1 MKRDTHKPDDFD
13 RLLKEAA
20 LQAAETM
27 GQQYLEEA
35 EKDAYYPSFEFNQR
49 VRKMIEAET
58 KPSAPVPLFQKLY
71 LSFSKAALWIL
82 LVLIVLLFAIP
93 KVASARNW
101 VTKLVMESNP
111 KYVTYYLQETDT
123 VIDSLD
129 NSEKIF
135 PVGAYYPTYIPEGFR
150 LRLLNYNGSSIT
162 YRFVDSK
169 GKLVN
174 VQVIGTGETMN
185 LDNENLE
192 EDSIEIVNGYEA
204 RYTLKLERHCLIW
217 TTENY
222 IIFVNTNLSKEETLK
237 IANGILKTR

>member
-82 LVLIVLLFAIP
+82 LVLIVLFFAIP

-111 KYVTYYLQETDT
+111 KYVTYYLQEEATPISNGSAMVEILPIGT
-123 VIDSLD
+123 
-129 NSEKIF
+129 
-135 PVGAYYPTYIPEGFR
+135 YYPTYIPEGLELIQLSYSR
-150 LRLLNYNGSSIT
+150 SMIS
-162 YRFVDSK
+162 YRFLDPN
-169 GKLVN
+169 GRLVI
-174 VQVIGTGETMN
+174 VQVMGKGGTMN
-185 LDNENLE
+185 VDNENLE

-204 RYTLKLERHCLIW
+204 RYTLKAGRQNLIW

-222 IIFVNTNLSKEETLK
+222 IIFMNTNLSKEETLK